1 MASTYRHG
9 ATPMSMGS
17 ECPGLEALRALAIGQ
32 LDETRVSEVQAHLTV
47 CPTCSE
53 TSRALEEWAGG
64 EETGAFEDAEVD
76 GENTLG
82 GGSATVL
89 ADSDDML
96 SVGELDLSFLAPTVC
111 YRSIGRIG
119 LYEVVSLLG
128 RGGMGLVFKGLD
140 QSLGRPVAV
149 KVLAPR
155 LASSSRA
162 RRRFLREARA
172 AAAINHP
179 SVVTIHGVGVHRGLP
194 FLVMEYIAGRSLRQ
208 RIKKDP
214 HLRLVEVLRIVSQVL
229 DGLTAAH
236 EHGVIHRDINP
247 ANIMLE
253 GELERV
259 KITDFGLARVAAGVS
274 GLTSVDQ
281 VIGTPAFMAPEQVMG
296 EPVDARSDLFSLGCV
311 IYAMVTGQS
320 PFKGGHPLD
329 IVRRVREWDPPPLS
343 EVAPECPSELSALVG
358 RLMAKAPSDRFSS
371 ASEVANA
378 LRPLLVQANLAD
390 SAEGFPAVP
399 REVPR
404 ADPPKIASEAE
415 TTPPFEPPAGPLPP
429 ASRPVS
435 PALRPWNRPQVRLTA
450 VSVLAIGLL
459 GLSPWAWKTGEA
471 WWKSGPRKP
480 VVWRV
485 GRTAPG
491 ASPSL
496 ASAIQK
502 AGPGDLVRIVDDETY
517 DGQVWLDDAQRWS
530 GLTIEAAPGASPT
543 LVASNG
549 ASVVTV
555 RDVPGVLIRGL
566 AIRARP
572 DQTAVRLEGW
582 VEGVTLESLR
592 SEKSPGSTRA
602 HVHIGPG
609 SHGSTARPISV
620 RQCRFSGG
628 DLGVVVEGGPRQ
640 PVSFLVVE
648 ANGFRNLDNIHLTL
662 KGHLVDV
669 SVAGNRFCGGG
680 EGILVDVPPYRAER
694 LTIDRNSLIGVRR
707 WLDPGGSD
715 GEQNGIVISRNA
727 VFEPSTAIDPVLD
740 REYDR
745 RLTAMARLGWR
756 FEANL
761 VEAARGADPSEGP
774 LYRSVDQLP
783 VISRDPSDPHFLR
796 PSPGSLLAGDE
807 PGAYVGALPPL
818 MD

>member
-1 MASTYRHG
+1 
-9 ATPMSMGS
+9 MSMGS

-64 EETGAFEDAEVD
+64 EETGTVEDAED
-76 GENTLG
+76 HRDAENTLG

-89 ADSDDML
+89 ADSDEVL

-111 YRSIGRIG
+111 FRSIGRIG

-140 QSLGRPVAV
+140 QSLGRLVAV

-179 SVVTIHGVGVHRGLP
+179 SVVTIYGVGVHRGLP

-208 RIKKDP
+208 RIKKEP
-214 HLRLVEVLRIVSQVL
+214 RLRLAEVLRIVSQVL

-253 GELERV
+253 GDLERV
-259 KITDFGLARVAAGVS
+259 KITDFGLARVTAGVS

-311 IYAMVTGQS
+311 IYAMITGQS

-343 EVAPECPSELSALVG
+343 EVAPECPPELSTLVS
-358 RLMAKAPSDRFSS
+358 RLMTKAPSDRFST
-371 ASEVANA
+371 ASEVVSV
-378 LRPLLVQANLAD
+378 LRPLLVAANLND
-390 SAEGFPAVP
+390 SADGFPVVP
-399 REVPR
+399 RSVPEN
-404 ADPPKIASEAE
+404 DPPRSLPTAE
-415 TTPPFEPPAGPLPP
+415 TTPVLESPTEPVPP
-429 ASRPVS
+429 PVLLA
-435 PALRPWNRPQVRLTA
+435 PRLWNRPGVRLTA
-450 VSVLAIGLL
+450 VSVLAIGLM
-459 GLSPWAWKTGEA
+459 GLAPWAWKTGEA
-471 WWKSGPRKP
+471 WWKSTPEPEPRGPT
-480 VVWRV
+480 VWLV

-491 ASPSL
+491 ASLSL
-496 ASAIQK
+496 ASAIRQ

-517 DGQVWLDDAQRWS
+517 DGQVWLDDPDRWS

-572 DQTAVRLEGW
+572 DQTAVRLEGR
-582 VEGVTLESLR
+582 VEGVTLQALR
-592 SEKSPGSTRA
+592 SEKPPGSTEP
-602 HVHIGPG
+602 HVWVGPG
-609 SHGSTARPISV
+609 SQGSTARPISV
-620 RQCRFSGG
+620 RGCRFSGG
-628 DLGVVVEGGPRQ
+628 ALGAVVEGGPLQ

-648 ANGFRNLDNIHLTL
+648 GNTFRNLNDVHLAL
-662 KGHLVDV
+662 KGHLIDV
-669 SVAGNRFCGGG
+669 SVAGNRFCGGVVG
-680 EGILVDVPPYRAER
+680 VLVDVPPYRAER

-707 WLDPGGSD
+707 WVDPGGSD
-715 GEQNGIVISRNA
+715 PEQNGVVISRNA
-727 VFEPSTAIDPVLD
+727 VFEPSTATDRAND
-740 REYDR
+740 REYER

-761 VEAARGADPSEGP
+761 LEAARGVDPSEGP
-774 LYRSVDQLP
+774 IYRSVDRLP
-783 VISRDPSDPHFLR
+783 VLSRDPEDPHFLR
-796 PSPGSLLAGDE
+796 PAPGSLLHGDE
-807 PGAYVGALPPL
+807 PGAYVGAIPPM